1 MNEFRIGQGYDIH
14 RLVEGRNLILA
25 GVEIPF
31 DKGLDGHSD
40 ADVVAHALMDSLLGG
55 VTLPDIGTNFP
66 DTDPRYK
73 NADSMKLLKQV
84 SMMVRDKG
92 YSVGNIDIT
101 IIAESPRL
109 SPHVTAMKENIAEV
123 LMIKSDVVSIKA
135 TTNEKMGPVGR
146 GEGIAALAVTLLY
159 K

>member
-14 RLVEGRNLILA
+14 RLVEGRKLILA

-31 DKGLDGHSD
+31 EKGLDGHSD
-40 ADVVAHALMDSLLGG
+40 ADVVAHVLMDSLLGAAA
-55 VTLPDIGTNFP
+55 LPDIGTHFP
-66 DTDPRYK
+66 DTDPAYK

-92 YSVGNIDIT
+92 YSIGNIDIT
-101 IIAESPRL
+101 IIAELPKL
-109 SPHVTAMKENIAEV
+109 SPHIISMRENIAEV
-123 LMIKSDVVSIKA
+123 LMVNSDIISVKA
-135 TTNEKMGPVGR
+135 TTNEKLGPVGR
-146 GEGIAALAVTLLY
+146 GEGIAALAVTLVY